1 MHSAWLAVAAVV
13 LPAVLG
19 GCVETMS
26 PVGQA
31 KALDVRA
38 AITRGEMPSPHAAT
52 VTLASL
58 EGAPEPLAARFRQ
71 DFAGEAAGRQ
81 VSLGDPSLAH
91 YFLRGYLD
99 AYPTE
104 SGTSVHYVWDLFD
117 ASKQRLRRLEEGFE
131 LPRAGDGD
139 PWSGVDDA
147 MLASMAARSADD
159 VAVALSGMPEVAGGG
174 PKASV
179 SAAASLPAR
188 TVN

>member
-1 MHSAWLAVAAVV
+1 MHSAWLAVIAVA
-13 LPAVLG
+13 LPAMLG

-26 PVGQA
+26 PAGEA
-31 KALDVRA
+31 KALDIRA
-38 AITRGEMPSPHAAT
+38 AITRGDMPSPHAAT
-52 VTLASL
+52 VALASL

-81 VSLGDPSLAH
+81 VSLGDGSLAH

-117 ASKQRLRRLEEGFE
+117 ASKQRLRRLEEAFE
-131 LPRAGDGD
+131 LPGAGAGGD

-159 VAVALSGMPEVAGGG
+159 VAIALSGMPEATGDG
-174 PKASV
+174 PKASA
-179 SAAASLPAR
+179 SATAP